1 MYGLM
6 PGWKETYICAKETY
20 IRAEETNKNVKE
32 INKYVKETWSRHGS
46 AT

>member
-6 PGWKETYICAKETY
+6 PGWKGTYICAKETY